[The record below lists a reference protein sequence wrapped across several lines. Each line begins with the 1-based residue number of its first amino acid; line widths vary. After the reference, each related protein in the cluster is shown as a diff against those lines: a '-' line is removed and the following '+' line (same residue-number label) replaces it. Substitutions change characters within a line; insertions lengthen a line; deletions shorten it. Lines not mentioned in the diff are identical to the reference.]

1 MEKKLHTIEF
11 DAEISNGV
19 INVPQEFQEVFN
31 GYVKVILATQSNPNS
46 GKDSTEKT
54 KILDFSQHQISSFQ
68 DINPVEF
75 QRRIRDAK
83 Q

>member
-11 DAEISNGV
+11 DAEIIDGI
-19 INVPQEFQEVFN
+19 INVPQEFHEVFN
-31 GYVKVILATQSNPNS
+31 GYVKVILVTQSNQGTN
-46 GKDSTEKT
+46 KESTEKT
-54 KILDFSQHQISSFQ
+54 KILDFSKHQISSFQ

>member
-11 DAEISNGV
+11 DAKISDGI

-31 GYVKVILATQSNPNS
+31 GYVKVILVTQTSSSENKNL
-46 GKDSTEKT
+46 TEKS
-54 KILDFSQHQISSFQ
+54 KILDFSQYQIKSFK

-83 Q
+83 

>member
-1 MEKKLHTIEF
+1 LHTIEF

-31 GYVKVILATQSNPNS
+31 GYVKVILVTQSNPNS
-46 GKDSTEKT
+46 SKDSNEKT
-54 KILDFSQHQISSFQ
+54 KILDFSKHQISSFQ